1 MVKSVAV
8 GLVCGSRVVVVRR
21 SWHSLS
27 GVDPGVDPVGRL
39 FGVAPAVYSAGRLS
53 GVARGVDDAAAH
65 AGEVTGLSGN
75 RSWAVV
81 SSPNSTENCL
91 STKLQFPPTGP
102 ESKAQKTNL

>member
-8 GLVCGSRVVVVRR
+8 GFVCGSRVVVVRR

-27 GVDPGVDPVGRL
+27 GVDPVGRL